1 MYAVRVDGPQPRAQ
15 REDGR
20 TKMAQA
26 KAAKQPNVIQRLRKY
41 FRDVWA
47 ELHRVVWPGRQ
58 DVLNSSVVVVVTL
71 IVMTIFVTIFDNMA
85 AYVIIDVLGKIG
97 R

>member
-1 MYAVRVDGPQPRAQ
+1 MRFEWSGPHPRAK

-20 TKMAQA
+20 TNMAQA

-41 FRDVWA
+41 FKDVWS
-47 ELHRVVWPGRQ
+47 ELHRVVWPDRQ

-71 IVMTIFVTIFDNMA
+71 IIMTIFVTVFDNLA
-85 AYVIIDVLGKIG
+85 SFVIIDVLGKIG